1 MKRHLRIFTL
11 IMLALVALVGG
22 VMMTPAPALADGAIQ
37 VVGVATPGDPELC
50 TDQEGAGYDY
60 ILALDGDLQGCH
72 YGFVDYATCTP
83 SGVYIEA
90 GTETFVGEY
99 KGQHGTFQTTYKFE
113 AKYKDCPGLVDE
125 VFGRCQHP
133 IMVGSGKGVFE
144 GVTGRLDFKD
154 DVVAIEYPYRG
165 HLKF

>member
-1 MKRHLRIFTL
+1 MKREFRILML
-11 IMLALVALVGG
+11 ILLALAAVVS
-22 VMMTPAPALADGAIQ
+22 VVSISPMPALAE
-37 VVGVATPGDPELC
+37 GVTQISGIAYPGDPALC
-50 TDQEGAGYDY
+50 TDDEGAGSDF
-60 ILALDGDLQGCH
+60 ILALTGDLEGCH
-72 YGFVDYATCTP
+72 YVFVDYATCTP

-99 KGQHGTFQTTYKFE
+99 NGQHGTFQTTYKFE

-133 IMVGSGKGVFE
+133 ITVGSGKGVFE

-154 DVVAIEYPYRG
+154 DVVAVEFPYRG